1 VSGILLMLAG
11 TSVAGGNTLFTWGRN
26 DSGQLGL
33 GFTANRSSPVQVG
46 TSTTWTQVSSGL
58 NQILA
63 VNSLGQLWSWGGNT
77 DGKLG
82 LNDAGINR
90 SSPTQ
95 IGTLTNWAIPSINS
109 YSGMCL
115 KTDDTLWT
123 WGLNDAGQL
132 GQNDTIDRSS
142 PVQVGTNWA
151 VVKGGSYANRVVVA
165 VTNDGKLFSWGYG
178 AQGTLGNLST
188 ANRSS
193 PVQVGALTN
202 WKTLAVN
209 QHFAAC
215 VTTDGKLFTWGSNY
229 RGQLGHGNT
238 INLSSPVQVGALTDW
253 ATPSCA
259 GGYYASMQCVK
270 TDGTLWTWGRNNQ
283 GQLGSNNTITR
294 SSPVQVGA
302 LTNWAIPSGGTPNI
316 MCSKIDNT
324 IWSWGKNNYGQ
335 LGLGNTTYRSSPVQ
349 IGSSDNW
356 ISISAGANHGSAL
369 EQL

>member
-1 VSGILLMLAG
+1 MLAG

-33 GFTANRSSPVQVG
+33 GTTANRSSPVQVG
-46 TSTTWTQVSSGL
+46 TSTTWTQVSSNL
-58 NQILA
+58 NQTLA
-63 VNSLGQLWSWGGNT
+63 VNSLGQLWSWGGNA

-82 LNDAGINR
+82 LGDTVNR

-95 IGTLTNWAIPSINS
+95 VGALTNWKTPITNT
-109 YSGMCL
+109 YSNMCL

-132 GQNDTIDRSS
+132 GLNDLINRSS

-151 VVKGGSYANRVVVA
+151 AVAGGCYANRSVVA
-165 VTNDGKLFSWGYG
+165 VTNDGKLFTWGYG
-178 AQGTLGNLST
+178 AQGNIGNLST

-202 WKTLAVN
+202 WKTPTVN
-209 QHFAAC
+209 QQSVAC

-229 RGQLGHGNT
+229 RGQSGQGNT

-253 ATPSCA
+253 ATPSMG
-259 GGYYASMQCVK
+259 GGYFAPMACVK
-270 TDGTLWTWGRNNQ
+270 TNGTLWTWGKNDY
-283 GQLGSNNTITR
+283 GQLGSGTIINR

-302 LTNWAIPSGGTPNI
+302 LTDWAIPSAGTVNI
-316 MCSKIDNT
+316 MCLKTDNT
-324 IWSWGKNNYGQ
+324 IWTWGNNSYGK
-335 LGLGNTTYRSSPVQ
+335 LGQNNTANRSSPVQ

-356 ISISAGANHGSAL
+356 ISISTGTNHGSAL